1 MDHARSTD
9 PAVQAQLD
17 RLWARSPGA
26 DVLGLERITALLA
39 ALDDPHRA
47 MPPVFHVAGTN
58 GKGSTCAF
66 LRAGLEAAGY
76 RVHAYTSPHL
86 VRFNERIRLAGT
98 LIGDPALA
106 PLLAEVLDAAEAA
119 RIGASFFEITTAAAF
134 LAFARTPADACVIEV
149 GLGGRL
155 DATNVIDA
163 PLVTGIAQLGVDH
176 EAFLGSDPVGIAREK
191 AGIAKAGAPLV
202 TMDYP
207 PSINEAIEHAAA
219 SAGALL
225 LRQGRDW
232 NWRNDVANQRI
243 LVSNSRT
250 HTHLLEKSPVA
261 PGEVSLP
268 LPMLAGEHQHA
279 NLALAAAMLRA
290 QRHLPVSDGAL
301 NAAAAARWP
310 ARMQLLRQGPLTDS
324 LPSGSRVWLD
334 GGHNAAAA
342 DALAHAVAA
351 VAPGAGVDVVI
362 GMLANK
368 DSSTLIEGLAPH
380 ARSVTAVP
388 VPDHAHHA
396 PEELARVAR
405 TAGIAG
411 VSTAPGVASALRSL
425 ANNGKSATVL
435 ICGSLYLAGEVLVE
449 NDELPD

>member
-9 PAVQAQLD
+9 PAVQAQLG
-17 RLWARSPGA
+17 RLWALSPGA

-39 ALDDPHRA
+39 ALGDPHRA

-202 TMDYP
+202 TMDYGAA
-207 PSINEAIEHAAA
+207 INRAIADVAEN
-219 SAGALL
+219 AGAKVLREGADWRWSLTDAADPVLL
-225 LRQGRDW
+225 TDPAGTIRVPSPALVGDH
-232 NWRNDVANQRI
+232 QR
-243 LVSNSRT
+243 S
-250 HTHLLEKSPVA
+250 
-261 PGEVSLP
+261 
-268 LPMLAGEHQHA
+268 
-279 NLALAAAMLRA
+279 NLALALAMLRA
-290 QRHLPVSDGAL
+290 QDRLSVPNESL
-301 NAAAAARWP
+301 AAAPLAARWP

-342 DALAHAVAA
+342 DALAHAITT

-368 DSSTLIEGLAPH
+368 DAGTLIERLAPH

-411 VSTAPGVASALRSL
+411 VSTARDVASALRSL
-425 ANNGKSATVL
+425 ANDGKSATVL
-435 ICGSLYLAGEVLVE
+435 ICGSLYLAGEVLAE

>member
-9 PAVQAQLD
+9 PTVQAQLD
-17 RLWARSPGA
+17 RLWALSPGA

-39 ALDDPHRA
+39 ALGDPHRA

-66 LRAGLEAAGY
+66 LRAGLEAAGH

-98 LIGDPALA
+98 LIDDTALA

-119 RIGASFFEITTAAAF
+119 KISASFFEITTAAAF
-134 LAFARTPADACVIEV
+134 IAFARTPADACVIEV

-207 PSINEAIEHAAA
+207 PSINEAIADTAKD
-219 SAGALL
+219 AGATVLREGADWRWSMAEAADHVLL
-225 LRQGRDW
+225 TDPTGTVRVPSPALVGDH
-232 NWRNDVANQRI
+232 QR
-243 LVSNSRT
+243 
-250 HTHLLEKSPVA
+250 
-261 PGEVSLP
+261 
-268 LPMLAGEHQHA
+268 A
-279 NLALAAAMLRA
+279 NLALALAMLRA
-290 QRHLPVSDGAL
+290 QDRLPVPDEAL
-301 NAAAAARWP
+301 AAASLAARWP
-310 ARMQLLRQGPLTDS
+310 ARMQLLGDGTLVRL
-324 LPSGSRVWLD
+324 LPSGSRLWLD

-368 DSSTLIEGLAPH
+368 DAGALIERLAPH

-405 TAGIAG
+405 AAGIAC
-411 VSTAPGVASALRSL
+411 VSTAPDVASALRSL
-425 ANNGKSATVL
+425 VNDGKPATVL
-435 ICGSLYLAGEVLVE
+435 ICGSLYLAGEMLAE